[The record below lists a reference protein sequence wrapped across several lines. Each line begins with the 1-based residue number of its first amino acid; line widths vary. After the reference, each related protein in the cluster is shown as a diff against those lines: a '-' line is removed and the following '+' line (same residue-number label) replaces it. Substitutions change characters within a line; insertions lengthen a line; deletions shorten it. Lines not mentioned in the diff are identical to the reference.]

1 MLGALDESHLIRA
14 IEYWDI
20 ERRRFPQ
27 YEHCAVVVA
36 DVTSRFLN
44 VIQLLNRTVPFIAI
58 QMQAIRVQETLLL
71 HFTKVLDEFEVGAVE
86 DDEPPDVPADRA
98 FWVEKTSPQTVALG
112 DRSIELIKEFDQD
125 IAIKYNQ
132 QYIGMTNGGVV
143 ANFVYFKPRKKWL
156 LVEAK
161 TGDRDL
167 WDAAIYEA
175 GLPLFSRGAY
185 SRFRVTERQFD
196 EHRDLLRSVF
206 KAAYE
211 SAGLGQPSSVVA
223 EPDEGGSP

>member
-71 HFTKVLDEFEVGAVE
+71 HFTKVLDEFEVVRSRMTSRPMCPRT
-86 DDEPPDVPADRA
+86 EPFGSRRLLPKQLHSAIA
-98 FWVEKTSPQTVALG
+98 
-112 DRSIELIKEFDQD
+112 RS
-125 IAIKYNQ
+125 N
-132 QYIGMTNGGVV
+132 
-143 ANFVYFKPRKKWL
+143 
-156 LVEAK
+156 
-161 TGDRDL
+161 
-167 WDAAIYEA
+167 
-175 GLPLFSRGAY
+175 
-185 SRFRVTERQFD
+185 
-196 EHRDLLRSVF
+196 
-206 KAAYE
+206 
-211 SAGLGQPSSVVA
+211 SSK
-223 EPDEGGSP
+223 SSIRT